1 MECSLIM
8 YQPFPSQT
16 NPNVAIRSVCIPFLT
31 DENIEKLIETIDET
45 KWEESL
51 VRSNVSPTGAYQSSS
66 RVSKLQFID
75 EKHIQLVQG
84 LAGVISRCNDNNWRF
99 DISSFNFNIDQI
111 SINKYDV
118 GGKFDWHMDITET
131 ISTRKLSFTV
141 QLSDPKDYK
150 GGDLEFFDGE
160 ETKTNPE
167 VRKKGTLI
175 VFPSYTWHR
184 ITPITEG
191 TRYSLVGWVHGNCFR

>member
-8 YQPFPSQT
+8 YLPFPSQT

-99 DISSFNFNIDQI
+99 DISSFNFNIDKLDLIQNEFI
-111 SINKYDV
+111 GLAFRSSID
-118 GGKFDWHMDITET
+118 F
-131 ISTRKLSFTV
+131 KLSYFTFT
-141 QLSDPKDYK
+141 
-150 GGDLEFFDGE
+150 GGFSHY
-160 ETKTNPE
+160 N
-167 VRKKGTLI
+167 
-175 VFPSYTWHR
+175 S
-184 ITPITEG
+184 
-191 TRYSLVGWVHGNCFR
+191 NQ